1 MTDYEMGRPKASRMS
16 ARALLFREWPYL
28 AMLLLALFGVAY
40 TSVSRQGMTIY
51 WMILVPCF
59 AVICIAGHWKDVV
72 GRDGQRRLIRRQV
85 LHWFGVILAMNLV
98 FVADVEKMMNSD
110 ASALMALTVLA
121 LGAFTAGIEV
131 EFLAH
136 LRCRDR
142 VGSWRSRH
150 RVARG
155 VDAASL
161 AHGHCPDRDRRIVL
175 FEAPAATGRIGKR
188 IRPENSR
195 FLKIPVRLTG
205 ITSALFPRYS
215 PAGCVRRALRGSLR
229 MIAQSQNA

>member
-131 EFLAH
+131 N
-136 LRCRDR
+136 
-142 VGSWRSRH
+142 SWRIS
-150 RVARG
+150 VVGTVLGLG
-155 VDAASL
+155 VPAIAWLEESTL
-161 AHGHCPDRDRRIVL
+161 LLLLTAIVL
-175 FEAPAATGRIGKR
+175 IAIG
-188 IRPENSR
+188 
-195 FLKIPVRLTG
+195 
-205 ITSALFPRYS
+205 ALFFSKRPRRLE
-215 PAGCVRRALRGSLR
+215 G
-229 MIAQSQNA
+229 